1 MQMDFF
7 MIIGIVAITG
17 IITDHLQTQTK
28 NKRKMIKEEVELEKL
43 KHENY
48 LLETER
54 LRLELDRRSQ
64 DQPNE
69 TKRLL

>member
-1 MQMDFF
+1 MDFF

-28 NKRKMIKEEVELEKL
+28 NKRKIIQEEVELEKL

-54 LRLELDRRSQ
+54 LRLELDRRNE
-64 DQPNE
+64 DQRGEN
-69 TKRLL
+69 KRLL

>member
-1 MQMDFF
+1 MDFF